1 VHVGIDVLSG
11 LLDITSDIE
20 SVARSLGDGQT
31 VVERD
36 TAWDGTESAVL
47 FLLETKRI

>member
-1 VHVGIDVLSG
+1 VHVRTDILSG
-11 LLDITSDIE
+11 LLDISGDIE
-20 SVARSLGDGQT
+20 SIARSLGDGQT

-47 FLLETKRI
+47 FLLERKRI